1 MKPFMSEDFLLNT
14 DAARHLYHDFAKDM
28 PIIDYHC
35 HLPPEEIA
43 EDAGFRNVGHLM
55 LGGDHYKWRAMAA
68 FGYDNVFI
76 RTSGDRERFFAYAK
90 AMPMMAGN
98 PLYHW
103 THLELRRVFDITD
116 ALNPDTAQRI
126 WDEANEK
133 LKDRSFHARALI
145 RRFNVRALCTTDD
158 PADTLKHH
166 RALDRDAGFP
176 VRVLPAFR
184 PDKGINVNRDGFRDY
199 IGKLSRESGVK
210 ISSAQD
216 VIAALE
222 KRIAFFHDCGCRLSD
237 HALDTIPFAGPDD
250 GKADQAFREAMD
262 GRGPDDEAA
271 EHYRT
276 KLLVALG
283 ESYCR
288 RGWVQQYH
296 IGALRNANSRLYGKF
311 GPDTGF
317 DANTDAPVGENLA
330 KLLDAQETKG
340 MLPKT
345 ILYSLNPAANY
356 TLATLAGCFQGG
368 TPGKIQFGSAWWFC
382 DQHDGMT
389 EQMKALSSIGLISQ
403 FVGMLT
409 DSRSFMSYPRH
420 EYFRRIFCDILGGWV
435 ERGEYPDD
443 EKALETIVKGVC
455 YRNAKDY
462 FDFGLTD

>member
-1 MKPFMSEDFLLNT
+1 MKPFLSEDFLLNT
-14 DAARHLYHDFAKDM
+14 DVAKRLYHDYARDM

-35 HLPPEEIA
+35 HLPSEEIA
-43 EDAGFRNVGHLM
+43 DDVGFRNIGHLM
-55 LGGDHYKWRAMAA
+55 LGGDHYKWRAMAV
-68 FGYDNVFI
+68 FGYDNEFI
-76 RTSGDRERFFAYAK
+76 RTSGDRDRFFAYAN

-103 THLELRRVFDITD
+103 THMELRRVFGITD
-116 ALNPDTAQRI
+116 VLSADTAQKI

-133 LKDRSFHARALI
+133 LKDKAFHARALI

-158 PADTLKHH
+158 PADPLTHH
-166 RALDRDAGFP
+166 RALERDAGFP

-184 PDKGINVNRDGFRDY
+184 PDKSINVDRDGFRDY
-199 IGKLSRESGVK
+199 IVKLSQESGVL
-210 ISSAQD
+210 ISSAED

-222 KRIAFFHDCGCRLSD
+222 KRIGYFHDCGCRLSD
-237 HALDTIPFAGPDD
+237 HALDTVPFTGPDD
-250 GKADQAFREAMD
+250 GKADQAFRRAMD
-262 GRGPDDEAA
+262 GHRPDHEAA

-283 ESYCR
+283 EIYSR

-296 IGALRNANSRLYGKF
+296 IGALRNVNSRLYGKF

-317 DANTDAPVGENLA
+317 DANTDAPVGMNLA
-330 KLLDAQETKG
+330 GLLDAQERKG
-340 MLPKT
+340 VLPKT

-356 TLATLAGCFQGG
+356 TLATIAGCFQGG

-409 DSRSFMSYPRH
+409 DSRSFTSYPRH

-443 EKALETIVKGVC
+443 EQALEKIVRGVC
-455 YRNAKDY
+455 YSNAKDY